1 MAAVDIRHQGMHPQ
15 PASSGITPGP
25 SVCLPDPLGRCG
37 INAKVMNK
45 NDLLK
50 RPAAPLGHQSLSF
63 YLFIFYFLFRMN
75 YECVG
80 GAWPDCPNSLILE
93 KLFWA
98 LKRLSLHPKFQ

>member
-1 MAAVDIRHQGMHPQ
+1 MAAVEIRHPGMHPQ

-50 RPAAPLGHQSLSF
+50 RPAAPSVTRVFHF
-63 YLFIFYFLFRMN
+63 IYLFVVSCF
-75 YECVG
+75 
-80 GAWPDCPNSLILE
+80 A
-93 KLFWA
+93 
-98 LKRLSLHPKFQ
+98 